1 MKTFELESCPELDAL
16 VKEIRASKES
26 DPISLTRGNTEMAVI
41 VSSAEYAALRRLEE
55 SLLDKLDHQESEE
68 ILRDPKRIGW
78 DQLQKQL
85 KS

>member
-1 MKTFELESCPELDAL
+1 VKTFKLESCPELDAL
-16 VKEIRASKES
+16 VEEIRASEES

-41 VSSAEYAALRRLEE
+41 VSSAEYAAVRRLEE

-68 ILRDPKRIGW
+68 ILRDPKWIGW